1 MIILSLLNYYE
12 GKRICTYTN
21 TQSWLYHATYIHVYT
36 STFCMAYLL
45 SIPTISKRY
54 KNTWTWFCKQQL
66 NVLSYLNVPYMNV
79 YKYLEL
85 HVHV

>member
-1 MIILSLLNYYE
+1 MKERGYVHIQIHNHGFIVLH
-12 GKRICTYTN
+12 I
-21 TQSWLYHATYIHVYT
+21 YIYLYT